1 MSETP
6 PTKDA
11 LLKVIDDLKQIY
23 ETPKLYL
30 DNFFMDLRNEI
41 DKQVNTNLINLEEEK
56 DKIELNEIWKEMIS
70 KIESFEKECNQNS
83 INDFQKISNL
93 NIFEFDLKQD
103 KVNDLNEIREQI
115 YTIEYQMM
123 KQLFQN
129 KTIAF
134 IQIGSQ

>member
-41 DKQVNTNLINLEEEK
+41 DKQVKEGNQMTSAVTTTTNKKREAST
-56 DKIELNEIWKEMIS
+56 KI
-70 KIESFEKECNQNS
+70 
-83 INDFQKISNL
+83 
-93 NIFEFDLKQD
+93 
-103 KVNDLNEIREQI
+103 
-115 YTIEYQMM
+115 
-123 KQLFQN
+123 
-129 KTIAF
+129 
-134 IQIGSQ
+134 